1 MMKQWTWIV
10 LLVIYATAIGYMSH
24 QSFSQG
30 EARFFQFDKLLHL
43 AEFGLFMLLAWHATG
58 RRLALAWFLTLAFAG
73 FDEFH
78 QRLIPARDA
87 SVLDFIAD
95 LVGASLALG
104 LIHLRGL
111 LWRFFST
118 RILDR

>member
-10 LLVIYATAIGYMSH
+10 LLTTYAAAIGYVSH
-24 QSFSQG
+24 QPLSLG
-30 EARFFQFDKLLHL
+30 EAPFPHFDKLLHL

-58 RRLALAWFLTLAFAG
+58 RRLAIAWLLTLAFAG
-73 FDEFH
+73 SDELH
-78 QRLIPARDA
+78 QALIPARDA
-87 SVLDFIAD
+87 SLLDFVAD
-95 LVGASLALG
+95 FFGASVMAG
-104 LIHLRGL
+104 LIHIRHL